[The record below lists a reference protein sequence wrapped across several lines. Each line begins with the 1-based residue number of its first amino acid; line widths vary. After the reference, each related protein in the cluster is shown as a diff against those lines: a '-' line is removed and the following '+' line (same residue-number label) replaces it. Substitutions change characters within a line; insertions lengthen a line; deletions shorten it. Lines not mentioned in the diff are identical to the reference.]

1 MQPGNLSYVGA
12 IGTTGEN
19 IPFALFNA
27 CINSPA
33 NPNYNFCM
41 YTRNVFISQKANA
54 MYVTIQ
60 LDIDPFTPE
69 GTTWL
74 SQARDYLD
82 TAENTANQVS
92 IVLCY
97 TSGIQLTPDTPQRY
111 YLALGASVSIDA
123 MQAAYD
129 VFTIAVGI
137 TMAVI
142 FILMAIA
149 FKSVLIPV
157 RAVLSIAL
165 TLGLV
170 FGLTTYV
177 YQDGILSGLHWASL
191 GNYGALVWITPVLAL
206 FVVTGAP
213 AYFLAVCLISV
224 LCARSGCRL

>member
-1 MQPGNLSYVGA
+1 
-12 IGTTGEN
+12 
-19 IPFALFNA
+19 
-27 CINSPA
+27 
-33 NPNYNFCM
+33 
-41 YTRNVFISQKANA
+41 
-54 MYVTIQ
+54 
-60 LDIDPFTPE
+60 
-69 GTTWL
+69 
-74 SQARDYLD
+74 
-82 TAENTANQVS
+82 
-92 IVLCY
+92 
-97 TSGIQLTPDTPQRY
+97 
-111 YLALGASVSIDA
+111 

-177 YQDGILSGLHWASL
+177 YQDGIFSGLHWASL

-206 FVVTGAP
+206 FVVTGTSIIMIVIIA
-213 AYFLAVCLISV
+213 CLMVPI
-224 LCARSGCRL
+224 RSGCRL